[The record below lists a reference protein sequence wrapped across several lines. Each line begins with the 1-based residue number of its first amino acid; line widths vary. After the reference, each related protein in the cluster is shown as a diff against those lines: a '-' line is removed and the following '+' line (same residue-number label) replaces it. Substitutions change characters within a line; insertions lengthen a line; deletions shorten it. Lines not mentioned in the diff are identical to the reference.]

1 MKILGIDQSYTSSGI
16 VLLKD
21 GTLLSGH
28 KFVANK
34 EMNRFGQAYE
44 VAVHLAGI
52 VDEFKPDAIAI
63 EGLAFGMRGNV
74 TRDLGGLQFV
84 IIAHLQEVKG
94 REVEIYAP
102 TSVKKFATGSGRAKK
117 EEMIDSLPKSVY
129 SYFTG
134 LGVKKT
140 TGLGDLA
147 DAYWIAKMAED
158 KNTKG
163 N

>member
-1 MKILGIDQSYTSSGI
+1 MKILGIDQSYTSTGV
-16 VLLKD
+16 VLLKK
-21 GTLLSGH
+21 GALFSGH
-28 KFVANK
+28 KFSANK

-44 VAVHLAGI
+44 IAIHLAGI
-52 VDEFKPDAIAI
+52 VDEFKPDVIAI

-84 IIAHLQEVKG
+84 IISHLQEVKG

-147 DAYWIAKMAED
+147 DAYWIAKSAEA
-158 KNTKG
+158 NNIKG
-163 N
+163 K